1 MVPAFPGGSLIA
13 GFPLQLM
20 TEFQSI
26 PVLITGAEGF
36 IGSHL
41 ARRLA
46 GEGARISALVRPG
59 ADLSRLAGLEE
70 RIEIH
75 PLDIRKAGPL
85 ARLAATSRPRLIFH
99 LAAVTDPSRSPGGF
113 DRCMAV
119 NFIGPLNLL
128 RALEKIEYDRL
139 IAACTAEVYG
149 RNSAPF
155 REDMLPDPVSPYSL
169 SKAAATLLCRN
180 WAAAYDC
187 PVTVLRLF
195 LVYGPGQGE
204 GRFLPQLI
212 ESALAE
218 KPFRMT
224 PGEQTREYTYISD
237 VVEGFIRAAERGPA
251 GEVVNLG
258 SGEEISLR
266 DLVRLTGEVLGRK
279 VVLDPDFLPYRKN
292 EIRRFVGDHSRARR
306 LLGWHPRIGLEEG
319 IRRTIAA
326 HPVISPVR

>member
-1 MVPAFPGGSLIA
+1 MK
-13 GFPLQLM
+13 
-20 TEFQSI
+20 EFRSI

-41 ARRLA
+41 TRRLA
-46 GEGARISALVRPG
+46 GEGARVSALVRPG
-59 ADLSRLAGLEE
+59 ADLSRLAGLKDK
-70 RIEIH
+70 IEIH
-75 PLDIRKAGPL
+75 PLDIRKAEPL
-85 ARLAATSRPRLIFH
+85 ARMAESSRPRLIFH
-99 LAAVTDPSRSPGGF
+99 LAAVTDPSRSPEGF
-113 DRCMAV
+113 DRCLAV
-119 NFIGPLNLL
+119 NFTGTLNLL
-128 RALEKIEYDRL
+128 RALENIEYDRL

-149 RNSAPF
+149 RNPAPF

-180 WAAAYDC
+180 WAAAYGC

-195 LVYGPGQGE
+195 LVYGPGQGKE
-204 GRFLPQLI
+204 HFLPQLI

-237 VVEGFIRAAERGPA
+237 AVEGFIRAARRGPA

-266 DLVRLTGEVLGRK
+266 ELVELVGKVLGRE
-279 VVLDPDFLPYRKN
+279 VSLDPEFLPYREN
-292 EIRRFVGDHSRARR
+292 EIRRLVGDHSRARR
-306 LLGWHPRIGLEEG
+306 LLGWRPLIGLEEG
-319 IRRTIAA
+319 IRRTISV
-326 HPVISPVR
+326 HPTISPVP

>member
-13 GFPLQLM
+13 GLPLQLM

-46 GEGARISALVRPG
+46 GEGARVSALVRPG

-75 PLDIRKAGPL
+75 PLDIRHSEPL
-85 ARLAATSRPRLIFH
+85 ARLAATSQPRLIFH
-99 LAAVTDPSRSPGGF
+99 LAAVTDPSRSPEGF

-119 NFIGPLNLL
+119 NFTGTLNLL
-128 RALEKIEYDRL
+128 RALADIEYDRL

-149 RNSAPF
+149 RNPAPF
-155 REDMLPDPVSPYSL
+155 QEDMLPDPVSPYSL

-180 WAAAYDC
+180 WAAAYGC
-187 PVTVLRLF
+187 PVTILRLF

-204 GRFLPQLI
+204 ERFLPQLI
-212 ESALAE
+212 DTALAG

-237 VVEGFIRAAERGPA
+237 AVEGFIRAARRGPA

-266 DLVRLTGEVLGRK
+266 KLVGLTGEVLGRE
-279 VVLDPDFLPYRKN
+279 VVLDPNFLPYREN
-292 EIRRFVGDHSRARR
+292 EIRRFFGDHSRARR
-306 LLGWHPRIGLEEG
+306 LLGWRPLVGLEEG
-319 IRRTIAA
+319 LRRTIKA
-326 HPVISPVR
+326 HPHFAPVR